1 MLKVLEYDEQD
12 MLEAIDSE
20 LRNLNMTDL
29 NADQQIVVQ
38 LFREQLMLA
47 KPGPFG
53 INPGI
58 RCRYSAE
65 RMFTTDARKAV
76 HLIST
81 NSSTTITGIIERY
94 CKRGVTYICP
104 C

>member
-1 MLKVLEYDEQD
+1 
-12 MLEAIDSE
+12 
-20 LRNLNMTDL
+20 MTDL
-29 NADQQIVVQ
+29 NADQPIVVE
-38 LFREQLMLA
+38 LFREPLMLA
-47 KPGPFG
+47 KAGPFR

-58 RCRYSAE
+58 RCEYSAE
-65 RMFTTDARKAV
+65 IMFTSDAIKVV

-81 NSSTTITGIIERY
+81 NASTAITGTIERY

>member
-1 MLKVLEYDEQD
+1 MPYGHAWRKRV
-12 MLEAIDSE
+12 
-20 LRNLNMTDL
+20 NMTDL
-29 NADQQIVVQ
+29 NADHPIVVK
-38 LFREQLMLA
+38 LFREPLILA
-47 KPGPFG
+47 KAGSFR

-58 RCRYSAE
+58 QCGYSAE
-65 RMFTTDARKAV
+65 RMFTLDARKAV

-81 NSSTTITGIIERY
+81 NASTAITSTIERY